1 MLKHLGLGF
10 IGLGW
15 LPELPSP
22 LIASGIKT
30 VESSAQITHSP
41 MASESVPSL
50 WSIAL
55 KKTAHML
62 DDTAK
67 RPTLLTRI
75 ERQPPTEIP
84 RGITLP
90 TVLGQRIEK
99 AMDRDDLR
107 GVLVLDISDV
117 AGAIK
122 TVHVLERCSGHWQ
135 MMKTFLRLA
144 AVHRLTPANA
154 TPPLR
159 LSAESLPATTAFDQM
174 PLAMALYATI
184 GQQLTHRGTS
194 LALQQV
200 DDGHFWIGDLPF
212 RVVPLGRLPGG
223 HPYTK
228 GYTKTDPPIYLRYN
242 FGCTRDLF
250 PSFSTF
256 LIAMLLRMWYRARGV
271 GYRMV
276 LGAGIG
282 RDDPRYRRLITER
295 ITEDLG
301 IAVDWRYDGG
311 DLNAATQVSD
321 HRRVIVSGFRLNET
335 IAAHLRVVRG
345 VIELWTTERPA
356 ASRSHP
362 LAVRYPVSMPL
373 WGAVLRRFG
382 LEHDVINGGRVAGGP
397 SIGST
402 LSG

>member
-1 MLKHLGLGF
+1 
-10 IGLGW
+10 
-15 LPELPSP
+15 
-22 LIASGIKT
+22 
-30 VESSAQITHSP
+30 

-194 LALQQV
+194 LALRRA
-200 DDGHFWIGDLPF
+200 DNGEYRIGNKVF
-212 RVVPLGRLPGG
+212 RVVPLDELPAD
-223 HPYTK
+223 HPYRST
-228 GYTKTDPPIYLRYN
+228 YTDSDPVIRYEAW
-242 FGCTRDLF
+242 LF
-250 PSFSTF
+250 PSFTAF
-256 LIAMLLRMWYRARGV
+256 LMWMLLKWWSDHEGV
-271 GYRMV
+271 GEKEV
-276 LGAGIG
+276 LWGSIG
-282 RDDPRYRRLITER
+282 CDDPCYLRLLTAGDIPEHMGITADHR
-295 ITEDLG
+295 C
-301 IAVDWRYDGG
+301 DGG
-311 DLNAATQVSD
+311 DLNQADPRSA
-321 HRRVIVSGFRLNET
+321 RRVVVSGFRPSDT
-335 IAAHLRVVRG
+335 VAAFVLLG
-345 VIELWTTERPA
+345 
-356 ASRSHP
+356 
-362 LAVRYPVSMPL
+362 
-373 WGAVLRRFG
+373 WGAS
-382 LEHDVINGGRVAGGP
+382 AC
-397 SIGST
+397 
-402 LSG
+402 